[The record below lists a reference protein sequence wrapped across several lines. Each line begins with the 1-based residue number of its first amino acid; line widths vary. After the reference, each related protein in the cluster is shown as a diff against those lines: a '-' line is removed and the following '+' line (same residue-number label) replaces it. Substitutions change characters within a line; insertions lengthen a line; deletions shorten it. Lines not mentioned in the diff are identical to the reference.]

1 MTSDAATTT
10 GTESIGFIGLGQ
22 LGIAIAQQLATYG
35 RLHTVWNRT
44 PERAADLATTGLSR
58 AASPADLM
66 RDTSMAILCV
76 SGASAVEE
84 VTFGPG
90 GLAESATPGKIVVD
104 HSSISPLNTRDI
116 AARLA
121 RETGAHWI
129 DAPVS
134 GGPQGAV
141 AGTLTVMAGGSQE
154 DFRRLEPVLS
164 AYAGR
169 CTLIGP
175 TGAGQAAKLC
185 NQVIVAATAW
195 GLAEATLLADASGI
209 DPAGLPEYLRGGF
222 ADSPLLHI
230 LQPLMAP
237 GDTTHFGSR
246 DLLLKD
252 LDDALALGRAAGCPL
267 PVTAQSAE
275 LMRTAGK
282 WISPNYNGGHIDL
295 LRGPPPAAPSP
306 STRLRTGADHCSK
319 NLGTKDGAAGDT
331 RNSPSP
337 AAPPPPHE
345 ENPMTELTGT
355 NPGQPPTVDLGPH
368 ADALTQNPHPLYA
381 QLLEKGPIHR
391 AIQPDGTETWL
402 ILGHPEAKEALAH
415 PSALSSD
422 PANATP
428 QWRARYLGDPDAQE
442 LPRASP

>member
-295 LRGPPPAAPSP
+295 LRGPPPVAP
-306 STRLRTGADHCSK
+306 
-319 NLGTKDGAAGDT
+319 
-331 RNSPSP
+331 
-337 AAPPPPHE
+337 
-345 ENPMTELTGT
+345 
-355 NPGQPPTVDLGPH
+355 QPEHPT
-368 ADALTQNPHPLYA
+368 
-381 QLLEKGPIHR
+381 
-391 AIQPDGTETWL
+391 PDG
-402 ILGHPEAKEALAH
+402 
-415 PSALSSD
+415 S
-422 PANATP
+422 
-428 QWRARYLGDPDAQE
+428 
-442 LPRASP
+442 

>member
-169 CTLIGP
+169 WTLIGP

-295 LRGPPPAAPSP
+295 LRGPPPAAP
-306 STRLRTGADHCSK
+306 
-319 NLGTKDGAAGDT
+319 
-331 RNSPSP
+331 
-337 AAPPPPHE
+337 
-345 ENPMTELTGT
+345 
-355 NPGQPPTVDLGPH
+355 QPEHPT
-368 ADALTQNPHPLYA
+368 
-381 QLLEKGPIHR
+381 
-391 AIQPDGTETWL
+391 PDG
-402 ILGHPEAKEALAH
+402 
-415 PSALSSD
+415 S
-422 PANATP
+422 
-428 QWRARYLGDPDAQE
+428 
-442 LPRASP
+442 

>member
-44 PERAADLATTGLSR
+44 PQRAADLATTGLSR

-66 RDTSMAILCV
+66 RDTSMAILCL
-76 SGASAVEE
+76 SGESAVEE

-104 HSSISPLNTRDI
+104 HSSISPLNTREI

-195 GLAEATLLADASGI
+195 SLAEATLLADASGI
-209 DPAGLPEYLRGGF
+209 DPAGLPEYLKGGF

-252 LDDALALGRAAGCPL
+252 LDTALALGRAAGCPM

-275 LMRTAGK
+275 LLRAARK
-282 WISPNYNGGHIDL
+282 WTSPDHNGAHIDL
-295 LRGPPPAAPSP
+295 LRGPPHTAPQSERP
-306 STRLRTGADHCSK
+306 LPD
-319 NLGTKDGAAGDT
+319 
-331 RNSPSP
+331 NS
-337 AAPPPPHE
+337 
-345 ENPMTELTGT
+345 
-355 NPGQPPTVDLGPH
+355 
-368 ADALTQNPHPLYA
+368 
-381 QLLEKGPIHR
+381 
-391 AIQPDGTETWL
+391 
-402 ILGHPEAKEALAH
+402 
-415 PSALSSD
+415 
-422 PANATP
+422 
-428 QWRARYLGDPDAQE
+428 
-442 LPRASP
+442 